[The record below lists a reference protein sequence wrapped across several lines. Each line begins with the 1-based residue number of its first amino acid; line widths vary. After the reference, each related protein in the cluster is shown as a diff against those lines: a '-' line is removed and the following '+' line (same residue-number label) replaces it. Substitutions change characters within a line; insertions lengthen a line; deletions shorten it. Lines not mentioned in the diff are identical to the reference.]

1 MIPKKEFETVPGG
14 STVVEGSALMRV
26 TGLGDDSTLGK
37 IIKTVQEAQVSKP
50 EIQELADNF
59 AKYFVPTVMVISI
72 GTFLVW
78 LILAEMELIPSRW
91 VEHGGGSFL
100 LAFTFGLA
108 VWVSACP
115 CAFGLATPTAVLV
128 ATGVA
133 AKYGVLIRRG
143 AALQT
148 ASEVRKTQITNCIL

>member
-1 MIPKKEFETVPGG
+1 
-14 STVVEGSALMRV
+14 
-26 TGLGDDSTLGK
+26 
-37 IIKTVQEAQVSKP
+37 
-50 EIQELADNF
+50 
-59 AKYFVPTVMVISI
+59 MVISI
-72 GTFLVW
+72 GTFMVW

-108 VWVSACP
+108 VWVSACL

-133 AKYGVLIRRG
+133 AKYGVLIRRR

-148 ASEVRKTQITNCIL
+148 APEEKNKNNFPYFILFLSFIG